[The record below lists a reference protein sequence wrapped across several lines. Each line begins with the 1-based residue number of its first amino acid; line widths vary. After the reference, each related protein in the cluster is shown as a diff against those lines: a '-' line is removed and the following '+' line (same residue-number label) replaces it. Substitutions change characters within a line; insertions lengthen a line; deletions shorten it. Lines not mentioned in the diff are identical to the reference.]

1 MGNIKSIRFEYISLP
16 TDIGH
21 IQFDHPVQTLV
32 AVLGAFE
39 LNERAPHS
47 NWRVTSFLAT
57 LLLFSVQAYRRVLW
71 RQREQFCRYYI
82 TFISKLSCTQRINRR
97 SEYLSALYCASFFLS
112 FFQHKAA

>member
-47 NWRVTSFLAT
+47 PFQLEGHV
-57 LLLFSVQAYRRVLW
+57 FSRHSAAVFSPSISSCLVETTRTVL
-71 RQREQFCRYYI
+71 
-82 TFISKLSCTQRINRR
+82 
-97 SEYLSALYCASFFLS
+97 
-112 FFQHKAA
+112 